1 MISKK
6 ELLQVQQRALDFFD
20 KAGIVLT
27 LQEKS
32 RIEVADF
39 GLGDLDHTLT
49 IACLECS
56 KTARKKIESSGSQ
69 LISIEELLEKNPKGS
84 GVKIFY

>member
-1 MISKK
+1 MYRINKK
-6 ELLQVQQRALDFFD
+6 TKENDV
-20 KAGIVLT
+20 IVVPGKVL
-27 LQEKS
+27 
-32 RIEVADF
+32 
-39 GLGDLDHTLT
+39 GMGDLDHTLT

-69 LISIEELLEKNPKGS
+69 LISIEELLELKPKGS